1 MRAKQSAQAGACAL
15 VVAIL
20 LAGCGGGAVDPTPA
34 TSVTALAR
42 ALPATDTGVPLV
54 AEAAAAP
61 QAAVAWTPTGETV
74 MEWAEATYPQHFPA
88 GPWNRFWSG
97 FTYRQYPQTGNILAY
112 SGQGVYVLGPVSGG
126 QALLVGTLSS
136 FSCQINPTGC
146 SGAFS
151 LAPVAAAPASS
162 VPAQSVMDVTAV
174 LRSPARVDATLYLGD
189 SMTTTFLNGSA
200 TGNIAS
206 LAGRTLYIVVVDP
219 HSLFQA
225 TPSVFLSGSSV
236 NVTLSGRTQAVAGL
250 KEGVLKIYVCVDSAC
265 TTQLGG
271 SPLSLPYSVSVL
283 PSVTTDQASMAVS
296 VPFGEVPQPRT
307 LQVSLP
313 PYTTGWNASTVYT
326 GTNELFGV
334 RSRSTWGNTVGSV
347 QVSFDPAPPGTYSK
361 TLRITGSQTLPSGRT
376 NSFTKDIP
384 LAYTVTASSV
394 DYVIWPA
401 ETVAVRQYGDAL
413 VGPGYRRVATANTGA
428 SIRWAGI
435 EYLTAPA
442 GASGRSLAQSWWSE
456 LNTPSPSSCVITSS
470 GPDCLPTGTYTARV
484 RYTVTRS
491 GGAGTTTVYHPVTM
505 QIYP

>member
-162 VPAQSVMDVTAV
+162 VPAQSVLDVTAV

-206 LAGRTLYIVVVDP
+206 LAGWMPGSIGATLYAASKSYLIKFSQSLALENRPLGVTCTAVCPGFTYSEFHDVTGSRDLVSKMPKAVWMSSAEVARIGVD
-219 HSLFQA
+219 A
-225 TPSVFLSGSSV
+225 TL
-236 NVTLSGRTQAVAGL
+236 AG
-250 KEGVLKIYVCVDSAC
+250 EVVCVTGRVNRLLKFVGKHLPDR
-265 TTQLGG
+265 LG
-271 SPLSLPYSVSVL
+271 LWL
-283 PSVTTDQASMAVS
+283 M
-296 VPFGEVPQPRT
+296 ER
-307 LQVSLP
+307 
-313 PYTTGWNASTVYT
+313 
-326 GTNELFGV
+326 
-334 RSRSTWGNTVGSV
+334 RSRDFRKLS
-347 QVSFDPAPPGTYSK
+347 D
-361 TLRITGSQTLPSGRT
+361 
-376 NSFTKDIP
+376 
-384 LAYTVTASSV
+384 
-394 DYVIWPA
+394 
-401 ETVAVRQYGDAL
+401 
-413 VGPGYRRVATANTGA
+413 
-428 SIRWAGI
+428 
-435 EYLTAPA
+435 
-442 GASGRSLAQSWWSE
+442 
-456 LNTPSPSSCVITSS
+456 
-470 GPDCLPTGTYTARV
+470 
-484 RYTVTRS
+484 
-491 GGAGTTTVYHPVTM
+491 
-505 QIYP
+505 